1 MSCVRAAPALA
12 AWLAICLAGCGGSD
26 GPTSVLNDPHGV
38 MLVVSGSGSASE
50 IYMIRVDGSGRE
62 QLTHNS
68 IPDTDPDL
76 SPDGRQIVYVSGVDS
91 EPGAPARRRD
101 VFLMNADGTGSHRIF
116 QAAGGAGAAHPRW
129 SPDGTRIS
137 FDSYDGAAGGFQP
150 YLMNADGSN
159 EHLVRVMPG
168 ENFGLDWSPDGG
180 RFVFISNRGPRFLW
194 TLYSMPVDGSS
205 DQQLSDDNTCTS
217 NVGRVAQWSPDGSRV
232 AASCGGTA
240 FGSWIVNV
248 RYDGL
253 DVVTVTVPASQDSGP
268 VWSPT
273 GAQLAFTSNRAAFG
287 GDPVSQVYLTNAR
300 GGTLSQV
307 TTGTSPNVVKSWRL
321 VH

>member
-1 MSCVRAAPALA
+1 MSCIRVGPALGA
-12 AWLAICLAGCGGSD
+12 CFAIALAGCGGSD

-38 MLVVSGSGSASE
+38 LLVVSGASSE
-50 IYMIRVDGSGRE
+50 IFLMRTDGSGRE

-68 IPDTDPDL
+68 IPDADPDL

-101 VFLMNADGTGSHRIF
+101 VFLMNADGSGSHRIF

-137 FDSYDGAAGGFQP
+137 FDSFDANQGGFQP

-159 EHLVRVMPG
+159 VHLVRVMPG

-180 RFVFISNRGPRFLW
+180 RFVFVSNRGPSFLW

-205 DQQLSDDNTCTS
+205 DQQLSDRNACS
-217 NVGRVAQWSPDGSRV
+217 GNVGRSAQWSPDGSRV
-232 AASCGGTA
+232 AYSCSTSG
-240 FGSWIVNV
+240 FGSSIGNV
-248 RYDGL
+248 RYDGM
-253 DVVTVTVPASQDSGP
+253 DVVGVTDGTTLDSGP
-268 VWSPT
+268 VWAPN
-273 GAQLAFTSNRAAFG
+273 GAQLAFTSNRG
-287 GDPVSQVYLTNAR
+287 GVGGNPLPQVYLINAR
-300 GGTLSQV
+300 GGPLTQITFETVRSSV
-307 TTGTSPNVVKSWRL
+307 SAWRL